1 MNQITQITRSHLQRR
16 EREHKLEPEA
26 NATALDTEAQIP
38 TLGFLKHPTP
48 MWSTICQAMHS
59 ANILLTIYYMP
70 DILGI
75 GT

>member
-1 MNQITQITRSHLQRR
+1 MNQITRITRSHLQRR

-48 MWSTICQAMHS
+48 MRSTICPAMHS

-70 DILGI
+70 DILGS